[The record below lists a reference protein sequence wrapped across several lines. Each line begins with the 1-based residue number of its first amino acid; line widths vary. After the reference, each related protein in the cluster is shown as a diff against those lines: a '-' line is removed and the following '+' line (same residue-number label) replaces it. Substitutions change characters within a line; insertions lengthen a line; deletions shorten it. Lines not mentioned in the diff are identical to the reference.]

1 MAAQLLDGKAMSG
14 VLREE
19 IAQRVTSLKE
29 KGIHPGLAVILVGE
43 DPASQI
49 YVRNKG
55 IGCEQVGIHSVTIRM
70 PEDTTQQQLEDQ
82 IRALNEDESIHG
94 ILVQLPL
101 PRHLDE
107 AAALAV
113 IVPEKDVDGFH
124 IQNAGKL
131 LNGLPG
137 VVACTPKGALEM
149 IRRTGVDLSGKEA
162 VVVGR
167 SNIVG
172 KPMAALLTQA
182 DGTVTLCHSRTPEL
196 AEITRQADI
205 LVSAVGKGNCVTA
218 SMVKDGAVVIDV
230 AMNRNDAGKL
240 CGDVDFDAVEPK
252 ASYITPVPGGVGP
265 MTRAMLMENLLTA
278 ARNHL
283 DV

>member
-1 MAAQLLDGKAMSG
+1 MSAQLLDGKVMSEA
-14 VLREE
+14 LRGE
-19 IAQRVTSLKE
+19 IAVRVAALKE

-70 PEDTTQQQLEDQ
+70 PETTTQEELESQ
-82 IRALNEDESIHG
+82 IRQLNADESIHG

-101 PRHLDE
+101 PRHLNE

-131 LNGLPG
+131 LNGLNG

-172 KPMAALLTQA
+172 KPMAMLLLQQNC
-182 DGTVTLCHSRTPEL
+182 TVTVCHSRTADL
-196 AEITRQADI
+196 AAHTRRADV
-205 LVSAVGKGNCVTA
+205 LVAAVGKAKFITA
-218 SMVKDGAVVIDV
+218 DMVKPGAIVIDV
-230 AMNRNDAGKL
+230 GINRLENGKVV
-240 CGDVDFDAVEPK
+240 GDVDFDAVKEV
-252 ASYITPVPGGVGP
+252 ASWITPVPGGVGR
-265 MTRAMLMENLLTA
+265 MTITMLLENTVEAAEKLLG
-278 ARNHL
+278 
-283 DV
+283 

>member
-1 MAAQLLDGKAMSG
+1 MSAQLLDGKVMSEA
-14 VLREE
+14 LRGE
-19 IAQRVTSLKE
+19 IAVRVAALKE

-70 PEDTTQQQLEDQ
+70 PETTTQEELENQ
-82 IRALNEDESIHG
+82 IRALNADESIHG

-101 PRHLDE
+101 PKHLDE

-131 LNGLPG
+131 LNGLNG

-172 KPMAALLTQA
+172 KPMAMLLLQQNC
-182 DGTVTLCHSRTPEL
+182 TVTMCHSRTADL
-196 AEITRQADI
+196 AAHTRNADV
-205 LVSAVGKGNCVTA
+205 LVAAVGKAKFITA
-218 SMVKDGAVVIDV
+218 DMVKPGAIVIDV
-230 AMNRNDAGKL
+230 GINRLENGKVV
-240 CGDVDFDAVEPK
+240 GDVDFDAVKEV
-252 ASYITPVPGGVGP
+252 ASWITPVPGGVGR
-265 MTRAMLMENLLTA
+265 MTITMLLENTVEAAEKLL
-278 ARNHL
+278 H
-283 DV
+283 

>member
-1 MAAQLLDGKAMSG
+1 MSAQLLDGKVMSE
-14 VLREE
+14 VLRGE
-19 IAQRVTSLKE
+19 IAVRVAALKE
-29 KGIHPGLAVILVGE
+29 KGVHPGLAVILVGE

-70 PEDTTQQQLEDQ
+70 PETTTQEELESQ
-82 IRALNEDESIHG
+82 IRQLNADESIHG

-131 LNGLPG
+131 LNGLNG

-172 KPMAALLTQA
+172 KPMAMLLLQQNC
-182 DGTVTLCHSRTPEL
+182 TVTVCHSRTADL
-196 AEITRQADI
+196 AAHTRRADV
-205 LVSAVGKGNCVTA
+205 LVAAVGKAKFITA
-218 SMVKDGAVVIDV
+218 DMVKPGAIVIDV
-230 AMNRNDAGKL
+230 GINRLENGKVV
-240 CGDVDFDAVEPK
+240 GDVDFDAVKEV
-252 ASYITPVPGGVGP
+252 ASWITPVPGGVGR
-265 MTRAMLMENLLTA
+265 MTITMLLENTVEAAEKLLG
-278 ARNHL
+278 
-283 DV
+283 